1 MYMKLILKF
10 FTSLKTTIVLTI
22 IIILVC
28 GIGSFQILR
37 NPDIYTDLGFGILI
51 PWFFKQG
58 VKHLSSTWWLPILV
72 SLLALIGLNTIICT
86 TDRLIRIKNNSRAG
100 FLKALHPYLPHL
112 VHIGFLIGL
121 TGHLIGNSYGFKTT
135 NNIVFRGEMKKVPH
149 SQRLKLELN
158 DVKEVIEDGM
168 LRDIQTSITL
178 YDGDKVIRKGV
189 IEVNKPLIYN
199 GIAFYHRHHSTAPY
213 GYILDIRDVSDT
225 PASPL
230 GDKGEKI
237 IPIRF
242 GGQATL
248 THESTIVLGRLYPD
262 FAMNKDGIPYTRSNL
277 FQNPVQELFIY
288 SKDKRKI
295 RLFLPVGTK
304 GTSIEAGR
312 FEIELKDYLL
322 KPFVVLDINYNPGV
336 PFVFTGSLISVVGV
350 FSLLFIRGEGGLIRN
365 RSLRKSDTSKT

>member
-1 MYMKLILKF
+1 MNRLTGF
-10 FTSLKTTIVLTI
+10 FTSLKTTVILTV
-22 IIILVC
+22 IIILTC

-37 NPDIYTDLGFGILI
+37 NPDIYQGLGFGILI
-51 PWFFKQG
+51 PWFFKEG
-58 VKHLSSTWWLPILV
+58 VRHLSSTWWLPLLV
-72 SLLALIGLNTIICT
+72 SLLGLIGLNTLICT
-86 TDRLIRIKNNSRAG
+86 IDRLLRIRKNSMAG
-100 FLKALHPYLPHL
+100 FLKVLHPYLPHL

-135 NNIVFRGEMKKVPH
+135 NNLLFKGEIKNVPH
-149 SQRLKLELN
+149 SQRLKVKLN
-158 DVKEVIEDGM
+158 DVNEVVEDGI
-168 LRDIQTSITL
+168 LRGIQTSVTL

-189 IEVNKPLIYN
+189 IEINKPLIYN
-199 GIAFYHRHHSTAPY
+199 GVAFYHSHHGNAPY

-230 GDKGEKI
+230 GDKGERI
-237 IPIRF
+237 LPIRF

-248 THESTIVLGRLYPD
+248 TPESTIVLGRLYPD
-262 FAMNKDGIPYTRSNL
+262 FAMDKDGIPYNRSNL

-288 SKDKRKI
+288 SKDERKI
-295 RLFLPVGTK
+295 RLFLPVGMK

-336 PFVFTGSLISVVGV
+336 WFVFTGSLISVIGV
-350 FSLLFIRGEGGLIRN
+350 FSLLFIRGEGVLIRN
-365 RSLRKSDTSKT
+365 RGLRTNDTSKT